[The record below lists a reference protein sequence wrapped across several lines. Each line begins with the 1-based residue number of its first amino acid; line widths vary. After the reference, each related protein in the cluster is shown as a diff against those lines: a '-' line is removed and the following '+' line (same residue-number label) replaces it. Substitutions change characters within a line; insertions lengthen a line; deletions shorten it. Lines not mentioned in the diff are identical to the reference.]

1 MEQSIHVLFTLKVN
15 KIIICKFA
23 VDSLSIGDGRE
34 ICIFIFQLA
43 TKESSLI
50 ASFSELA
57 LVQSVGNKWKSTK
70 VDPEFLKN

>member
-1 MEQSIHVLFTLKVN
+1 MEQSIHVLFTRKVN

-23 VDSLSIGDGRE
+23 VDSLPIGDGRE

-43 TKESSLI
+43 TKKSPLI
-50 ASFSELA
+50 ASSELA